1 MSARG
6 DRIVAVPPA
15 HRAMKHL
22 GAETRDDLDGR
33 REEFERHNL
42 EPGMAVTADAD
53 PDRTWQQLVP
63 IVDLGEHGLRA
74 RTAGTAYHL
83 RWPER

>member
-1 MSARG
+1 
-6 DRIVAVPPA
+6 
-15 HRAMKHL
+15 
-22 GAETRDDLDGR
+22 
-33 REEFERHNL
+33 
-42 EPGMAVTADAD
+42 MAVTADAD